1 MNDCDRSPDERSRRL
16 LHGYV
21 DGELSEAER
30 LALEARLRS
39 NLALRR
45 EYEALARTVEAIGAL
60 PSQVD
65 PPQWLW
71 PAIAARTC
79 AASRRRTGAVQ
90 GDALRRDPRRWSV
103 RRAGVARFGV
113 PRLAAAAVALIAVSA
128 SATWLVLRDAMS
140 PGDGAPT
147 EVATIRHAAAAFAD
161 RPGIRALLAEYEA
174 SAHALAEVLEDGEQV
189 LSPET
194 LSAVRRAMET
204 VDRAIAEARSALAA
218 DPGSEELA
226 RILLTNMRRRLELL
240 RSAAAAVQSA
250 A

>member
-1 MNDCDRSPDERSRRL
+1 MNDCDRSLDERSRRL

-39 NLALRR
+39 NVALRR

-90 GDALRRDPRRWSV
+90 RDAPRRWSV

-128 SATWLVLRDAMS
+128 SATWLVMRDATS

-147 EVATIRHAAAAFAD
+147 EVAKIRHAAAAFAD

-204 VDRAIAEARSALAA
+204 VDRAIAEARNALAV